1 MLSINTCIIVSQI
14 SMLPLDTV
22 GIYKTLVYHVF
33 VIPEWVSTWP
43 SEKLC
48 KMFYLQY
55 IGKKENARN
64 WKFGNYNEHSFN
76 CRC

>member
-1 MLSINTCIIVSQI
+1 MLSITIRIIVSQI

-22 GIYKTLVYHVF
+22 GIYKTPVYHVF

-43 SEKLC
+43 IEKLC

-55 IGKKENARN
+55 VGKKENARN
-64 WKFGNYNEHSFN
+64 WKFGNNLGHN
-76 CRC
+76 CWC